1 MSRRLEVL
9 RTEAVASVAEAHK
22 QAGIC
27 DVVAKQLHTAMLQSQ
42 SLEVSC
48 LSVAC
53 GCCDLPSS
61 RALQL
66 QPLLFVA
73 ALLFFLFFCCYYLP
87 LLLQEQVINQLDAA
101 QRYRDIV
108 KHELAP
114 RIAELVSQRDQC
126 RHALDSANSMMV
138 HHTQEHV
145 GECPIPPD
153 IQLSY

>member
-48 LSVAC
+48 QW
-53 GCCDLPSS
+53 P
-61 RALQL
+61 
-66 QPLLFVA
+66 VA
-73 ALLFFLFFCCYYLP
+73 AVICLVRVHCNYNHCCLLLRCTAVFFGCYYLP